1 LSKSDGNFMGCLL
14 TLEDLIVLTGSSV
27 QGNWSRRTFSV
38 STDSRGIGPGELF
51 IPLVGE
57 KFDGHQFID
66 QAMAQ
71 GAVGIVSQIPV
82 PYPHI
87 LVEDTRAVY
96 QQIARWWREH
106 FVIPVIG
113 ITGSVGKT
121 STKELLTALLGPATL
136 KSLANENN
144 EIGVPKTLLGLDD
157 SHVYAVI
164 EMGMRAFGEI
174 HTLGMIARPTMGLI
188 TCVGAA
194 HFERLGSLE
203 NIAKAKCELIETLPA
218 DGLAVLNG
226 EQPLLRQTAQKVLAG
241 RSLLTFGLDAGEFRG
256 ELRDDVL
263 WVEGIPFPLPFA
275 GRHQAMNL
283 LGALAVA
290 HRGLGIDLASLPAR
304 LEGLT
309 LPGGRSRTLAL
320 QHPADESD
328 PLIFLDETYNAG
340 PEATIAVLEVLAQT
354 PGKRHIAVLGQMK
367 ELGEQSKD
375 YHQQVGAHVKAL
387 DLDRLFIL
395 ECGADGEAIQAGA
408 CGVESTIHPDH
419 QSLAH
424 ALRDYLKPGD
434 RVLFKASRGVRL
446 ELVLQAVAA
455 QFSPLA
461 TR

>member
-1 LSKSDGNFMGCLL
+1 MGCLL
-14 TLEDLIVLTGSSV
+14 TLEDLIALTGASVHGKWSS
-27 QGNWSRRTFSV
+27 QTFSV
-38 STDSRGIGPGELF
+38 STDSRGVGSGELF

-71 GAVGIVSQIPV
+71 GAVGVVSQIPV

-87 LVEDTRAVY
+87 LVEDTLVVY
-96 QQIARWWREH
+96 QQIAHWWRAQFEL
-106 FVIPVIG
+106 PVIG

-144 EIGVPKTLLGLDD
+144 EIGVPKTLLGLDKP
-157 SHVYAVI
+157 HAYAVI
-164 EMGMRAFGEI
+164 EMGMRALGEI
-174 HTLGMIARPTMGLI
+174 QTLGMIAQPTIGLI

-194 HFERLGSLE
+194 HLERLGSLE
-203 NIAKAKCELIETLPA
+203 NIAKAKCELIETLSD

-226 EQPLLRQTAQKVLAG
+226 EQPLLLQTAQKVLAG
-241 RSLLTFGLDAGEFRG
+241 RPLLTFGLDAGEFRG
-256 ELRDDVL
+256 ELRDEVL
-263 WVEGIPFPLPFA
+263 WVKGIPFPLPFA

-290 HRGLGIDLASLPAR
+290 HRGLGIELASLPAR

-309 LPGGRSRTLAL
+309 LPGGRSRILIF
-320 QHPADESD
+320 QHPQDTRD

-340 PEATIAVLEVLAQT
+340 PEATKAVLEVLAQT

-375 YHQQVGAHVKAL
+375 YHQQVGARVQAL
-387 DLDRLFIL
+387 DIDRLFIL

-408 CGVESTIHPDH
+408 AGTESTIHADH
-419 QSLAH
+419 LSLAH
-424 ALRDYLKPGD
+424 ALGNYLQPGD

-446 ELVLQAVAA
+446 ELVIQAVAA
-455 QFSPLA
+455 QFTPVAPS
-461 TR
+461 

>member
-1 LSKSDGNFMGCLL
+1 MGCLL
-14 TLEDLIVLTGSSV
+14 TLEDLIALTGASV
-27 QGNWSRRTFSV
+27 QGKWSSQKFSV
-38 STDSRGIGPGELF
+38 STDSRGVGSGELF

-71 GAVGIVSQIPV
+71 GAVGVVSQIPV

-87 LVEDTRAVY
+87 LVEDTLGVY
-96 QQIARWWREH
+96 QQIARWWRAQFE
-106 FVIPVIG
+106 IPVVG

-144 EIGVPKTLLGLDD
+144 EIGVPKTLLGLDKR
-157 SHVYAVI
+157 HAYAVI
-164 EMGMRAFGEI
+164 EMGMRALGEI
-174 HTLGMIARPTMGLI
+174 QTLGMIAQPTIGLI

-194 HFERLGSLE
+194 HLERLGSLE
-203 NIAKAKCELIETLPA
+203 NIAKAKCELIETLS
-218 DGLAVLNG
+218 DEGLAVLNG
-226 EQPLLRQTAQKVLAG
+226 EQPLLLQTAQKVLAG
-241 RSLLTFGLDAGEFRG
+241 RPLLTFGLDAGEFRG
-256 ELRDDVL
+256 ELRDEVL
-263 WVEGIPFPLPFA
+263 WVKGIPFPLPFA

-304 LEGLT
+304 LDGLT
-309 LPGGRSRTLAL
+309 LPGGRSRILTF
-320 QHPADESD
+320 QHPQDTRD

-340 PEATIAVLEVLAQT
+340 PEATKAVLEVLAQM
-354 PGKRHIAVLGQMK
+354 PGRRHIAVLGQMK

-375 YHQQVGAHVKAL
+375 YHQQVGARVQAL
-387 DLDRLFIL
+387 DIDRLFIL

-408 CGVESTIHPDH
+408 AGTESTIHADH
-419 QSLAH
+419 LSLAH
-424 ALRDYLKPGD
+424 TLGNYLQPGD

-446 ELVLQAVAA
+446 ELVIQAVAA
-455 QFSPLA
+455 QFTPVAPS
-461 TR
+461 

>member
-1 LSKSDGNFMGCLL
+1 MGCLL
-14 TLEDLIVLTGSSV
+14 KLEDLIALTGSAAH
-27 QGNWSRRTFSV
+27 GNWSRGPFSV
-38 STDSRGIGPGELF
+38 STDSRGVGPGQLF

-71 GAVGIVSQIPV
+71 GAVGVVSQTSV

-87 LVEDTRAVY
+87 RVEDTLAVY
-96 QQIARWWREH
+96 QKIARWWRTQ
-106 FVIPVIG
+106 FGVPVVG

-121 STKELLTALLGPATL
+121 STKEMLTALLGPTTL
-136 KSLANENN
+136 RSLANENN
-144 EIGVPKTLLGLDD
+144 EIGVPKTLLGLNA
-157 SHVYAVI
+157 SHTYAVI
-164 EMGMRAFGEI
+164 EMGMRALGEI
-174 HTLGMIARPTMGLI
+174 HTLGMIAQPTVGLI
-188 TCVGAA
+188 TTVGAA
-194 HFERLGSLE
+194 HLERLGSLE
-203 NIAKAKCELIETLPA
+203 NIAQAKCELIETLPA

-226 EQPLLRQTAQKVLAG
+226 EQPLLMQTAQKVLAS
-241 RSLLTFGLDAGEFRG
+241 RPLLTFGLDAGEFRG

-290 HRGLGIDLASLPAR
+290 HGGLGIDLASLPTK

-309 LPGGRSRTLAL
+309 LPGGRSKTLTF
-320 QHPADESD
+320 QHPGDESD

-340 PEATIAVLEVLAQT
+340 PEATKAVLEVLAQM

-375 YHQQVGAHVKAL
+375 YHQQVGAHVKTL

-408 CGVESTIHPDH
+408 SGTESTIHPDH
-419 QSLAH
+419 PSLAH
-424 ALRDYLKPGD
+424 ALHDYLEPGD
-434 RVLFKASRGVRL
+434 RVLFKASRGVKL

-455 QFSPLA
+455 QFTQSGLGSQSKDN
-461 TR
+461 

>member
-1 LSKSDGNFMGCLL
+1 MGCLL
-14 TLEDLIVLTGSSV
+14 TLEDLIALTGASVHGKWSS
-27 QGNWSRRTFSV
+27 QTFSV
-38 STDSRGIGPGELF
+38 STDSRGVGSGELF
-51 IPLVGE
+51 IPLVGST
-57 KFDGHQFID
+57 FDGHQFID

-71 GAVGIVSQIPV
+71 GAVGVVSQIPV

-87 LVEDTRAVY
+87 LVEDTLGVY
-96 QQIARWWREH
+96 QQIARWWRAQFE
-106 FVIPVIG
+106 IPVIG

-144 EIGVPKTLLGLDD
+144 EIGVPKTLLGLDKR
-157 SHVYAVI
+157 HAYAVI
-164 EMGMRAFGEI
+164 EMGMRALGEI
-174 HTLGMIARPTMGLI
+174 QTLGMIAQPTIGLI

-194 HFERLGSLE
+194 HLERLGSLE
-203 NIAKAKCELIETLPA
+203 NIAKAKCELIETLSD

-226 EQPLLRQTAQKVLAG
+226 EQPLLLQTAQKVLAG

-256 ELRDDVL
+256 ELRDKVL
-263 WVEGIPFPLPFA
+263 WVKGIPFPLPFA

-290 HRGLGIDLASLPAR
+290 HQGLGIELASLPAR

-309 LPGGRSRTLAL
+309 LPGGRSRTLTF
-320 QHPADESD
+320 QHPQDTRE

-340 PEATIAVLEVLAQT
+340 PEATKAVLEVLAQT
-354 PGKRHIAVLGQMK
+354 PGRRHIAVLGQMK

-375 YHQQVGAHVKAL
+375 YHQQVGAHVQAL
-387 DLDRLFIL
+387 DIDRLFIL

-408 CGVESTIHPDH
+408 AGTESTIHADH
-419 QSLAH
+419 LSLAH
-424 ALRDYLKPGD
+424 ALGNYLQPGD

-446 ELVLQAVAA
+446 ELVIQAVAA
-455 QFSPLA
+455 QFIPL
-461 TR
+461 TPG

>member
-1 LSKSDGNFMGCLL
+1 MGCLL
-14 TLEDLIVLTGSSV
+14 TLEDLITLTGASVHGKWSS
-27 QGNWSRRTFSV
+27 QTFSV
-38 STDSRGIGPGELF
+38 STDSRGVGSGELF

-71 GAVGIVSQIPV
+71 GAVGVVSQIPV

-87 LVEDTRAVY
+87 LVEDTLVVY
-96 QQIARWWREH
+96 QQIAHWWRAQFEL
-106 FVIPVIG
+106 PVIG

-144 EIGVPKTLLGLDD
+144 EIGVPKTLLGLDKR
-157 SHVYAVI
+157 HAYAVI
-164 EMGMRAFGEI
+164 EMGMRALGEI
-174 HTLGMIARPTMGLI
+174 QTLGMIAQPTIGLI

-194 HFERLGSLE
+194 HLERLGSLE
-203 NIAKAKCELIETLPA
+203 NIAKAKCELIETLSA

-226 EQPLLRQTAQKVLAG
+226 EQPLLLQTAQKVLAG
-241 RSLLTFGLDAGEFRG
+241 RPLLTFGLDAGEFQG
-256 ELRDDVL
+256 ELRDEVL
-263 WVEGIPFPLPFA
+263 WVEDVPFPLPFA

-290 HRGLGIDLASLPAR
+290 HQGLGIELASLPAR

-309 LPGGRSRTLAL
+309 LPGGRSRILTF
-320 QHPADESD
+320 QHPQDITK

-340 PEATIAVLEVLAQT
+340 PEATKAVLEVLAQT
-354 PGKRHIAVLGQMK
+354 PGRRHIAVLGQMK

-375 YHQQVGAHVKAL
+375 YHQQVGAHVQAL
-387 DLDRLFIL
+387 DIDRLFIL

-408 CGVESTIHPDH
+408 SGIESTIYRDH
-419 QSLAH
+419 SSLAH
-424 ALRDYLKPGD
+424 ALGDYLKPGD
-434 RVLFKASRGVRL
+434 RVLFKASRGIRL

-455 QFSPLA
+455 HFTPVAPS
-461 TR
+461 